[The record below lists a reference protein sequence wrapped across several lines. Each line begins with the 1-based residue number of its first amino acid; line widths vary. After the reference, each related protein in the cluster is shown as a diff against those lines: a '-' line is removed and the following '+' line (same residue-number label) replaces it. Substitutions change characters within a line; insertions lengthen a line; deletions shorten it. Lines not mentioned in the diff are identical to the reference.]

1 MKFSE
6 PRRFVTLGPAGTN
19 HELATERYIA
29 FHKLA
34 GQITLIDDFFDGLRM
49 MQAGQADH
57 MVQVAVHTDCAD
69 VVAKAHFD
77 YGIRIID
84 TFISPSKDLAILT
97 RTEIE
102 TPRSLALQPATRGY
116 TDISQ
121 WQEHILVSSIM
132 RIAEGLLTG
141 TYESGL
147 TTLDVARQN
156 PGRFR
161 VDATIETVDDAW
173 LVFGKSSVA
182 KGDIVAWPNSPGVT
196 VING

>member
-121 WQEHILVSSIM
+121 WQEHIPVSSIM
-132 RIAEGLLTG
+132 RIAEGLLNG

-147 TTLDVARQN
+147 TTLDVAHQN

-173 LVFGKSSVA
+173 LVFGKCSVA